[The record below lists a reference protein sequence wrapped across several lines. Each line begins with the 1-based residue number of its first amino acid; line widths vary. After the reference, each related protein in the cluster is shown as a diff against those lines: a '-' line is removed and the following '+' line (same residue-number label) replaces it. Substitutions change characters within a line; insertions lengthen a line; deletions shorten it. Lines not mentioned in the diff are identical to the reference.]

1 MEQPDIKDLEN
12 EIHELALNLHD
23 SFEYENELFKMSILA
38 STNLTL
44 AMQKHN
50 NIELK
55 LNKAREQTL
64 KILERYINAL
74 DSLKSQKE

>member
-50 NIELK
+50 KIEL
-55 LNKAREQTL
+55 N
-64 KILERYINAL
+64 
-74 DSLKSQKE
+74 